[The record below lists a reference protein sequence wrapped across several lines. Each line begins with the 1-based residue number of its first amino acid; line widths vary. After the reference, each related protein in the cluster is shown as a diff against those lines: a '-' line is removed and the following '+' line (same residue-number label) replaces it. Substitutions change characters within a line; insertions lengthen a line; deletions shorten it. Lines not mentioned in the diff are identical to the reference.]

1 MSFADK
7 LSLLRIL
14 LIPVFVSLLFYYNE
28 SHRYLKY
35 FIVGVF
41 TLAVLTDFFDGF
53 VARLK
58 KEKSKIGEV
67 IDPLADKLLLLTA
80 FICLYSLR
88 RSLPFNSTN
97 SIPLYVVLI
106 VVSRDLI
113 ILLGVLILYLLKIEI
128 PIAPSIW
135 GKFTTLFQMLT
146 ILFVLIDIPMVT
158 PYVWIAAVIC
168 TLISGVGYFM
178 RGVRAINA
186 KSHPGSK
193 S

>member
-7 LSLLRIL
+7 VSLLRIL
-14 LIPVFVSLLFYYNE
+14 LIPVFVSLLFYYNAQ
-28 SHRYLKY
+28 HLYLKY
-35 FIVGVF
+35 IIVSIF

-80 FICLYSLR
+80 FICLYGLR
-88 RSLPFNSTN
+88 RTLPFNATN
-97 SIPLYVVLI
+97 SIPLYVVLV

-128 PIAPSIW
+128 PIAPSVW
-135 GKFTTLFQMLT
+135 GKFTTFFQMLT
-146 ILFVLIDIPMVT
+146 ILCVLIDIPVVI
-158 PYVWIAAVIC
+158 PYIWNAAVAF
-168 TLISGVGYFM
+168 TLVSGVGYFM
-178 RGVRAINA
+178 RGVRAINVKTNSA
-186 KSHPGSK
+186 RP
-193 S
+193 